1 MKQYLIKSYKVI
13 GFCGFLSMIVTPII
27 YIIIHGGN
35 AEGYTMFNYGILFG
49 CILLGISVYGKLQDD
64 KIKGLNKVKGNT

>member
-1 MKQYLIKSYKVI
+1 
-13 GFCGFLSMIVTPII
+13 MIVTPII